1 MLSNWIVKWP
11 AAVLRSP
18 LPRKKTM
25 TYVVTDNCIKCKCK
39 CKYTDCVEE
48 CPTDCFYEGENMLVI
63 KPDECIDCA
72 VCEPKCPAGTIKLGG
87 KKMKEWVKINTE
99 YAELWPKITKKK
111 AALPEAKEFD
121 GFEGKFEKYFSKEPF
136 RS

>member
-1 MLSNWIVKWP
+1 
-11 AAVLRSP
+11 
-18 LPRKKTM
+18 M
-25 TYVVTDNCIKCKCK
+25 TYVVTDNCIK

-72 VCEPKCPAGTIKLGG
+72 VCEPKCPAGAIKPGG
-87 KKMKEWVKINTE
+87 KKVKEWVAINRE

-121 GFEGKFEKYFSKEPF
+121 GIEGKFEKYFSKEPF